1 MNKTVKI
8 ALTAAVAIA
17 VIIIALVAVIYYLPG
32 NAAQTGTLKLPAG
45 NPPSA
50 ELKIAGNVNIEKTF
64 TIGELSQMPLTSVTY
79 TIKGETATY
88 IGVTIT
94 ELLNKTGASWD
105 TGLITVIAGD
115 GYKNTINTYQAY
127 NSTQYP
133 GSEFILA
140 FTKDGQWITNTTEG
154 PLKLIVPGLTSN
166 YNIKNV
172 AEINL
177 EPWTVAVNGEVTNP
191 MTITGGN
198 ITNFEVK
205 TVNAAFAP
213 GGDAQRT
220 SDWTGITVSS
230 ILEDSGVTSSA
241 TKITVV
247 AIDGYSR
254 EFTLEQVYSTGMLLG
269 YQENN
274 AYLSPDDGQPFR
286 LFVPTEEFKWGQ
298 NWVRWVSEIT
308 IS

>member
-1 MNKTVKI
+1 MKITAKI
-8 ALTAAVAIA
+8 AVTSTVSIT
-17 VIIIALVAVIYYLPG
+17 VIIIAIVSVIYYLPG
-32 NAAQTGTLKLPAG
+32 NSAQTATLILPAG
-45 NPPSA
+45 TPPSA
-50 ELKIAGNVNIEKTF
+50 QLKISGNVDAEKTL
-64 TIGELSQMPLTSVTY
+64 TLADLSQMPLTSVTY

-105 TGLITVIAGD
+105 TGFINIIAGD
-115 GYKNTINTYQAY
+115 GFKKTINTYQAY

-140 FTKDGQWITNTTEG
+140 FTKNGQWITNTTEG
-154 PLKLIVPGLTSN
+154 PLKLIVPGLVSN
-166 YNIKNV
+166 YNVKNV
-172 AEINL
+172 AEISL
-177 EPWTVAVNGEVTNP
+177 EPWTVTVNGEVNNP

-213 GGDAQRT
+213 GGEAQRT
-220 SDWTGITVSS
+220 SDWTGVTVSS
-230 ILEDSGVTSSA
+230 ILEDSGVASSA

-269 YQENN
+269 YQENS